1 MGIYRD
7 LARNPGV
14 LRILASQLTARFP
27 FGMLSITVLLHIQLI
42 YGNYTSA
49 GVILAAQSVGQAI
62 AGPLTSRLMGSLGM
76 RRVLMVTTVVCTS
89 LLVLIALTRLPLT
102 AVTAIAFVI
111 GLTTPPVTPAV
122 RTIYPK
128 LVPGNQVS
136 ALFSLDASAQE
147 IIWIIGPVA
156 AVFVSTQ
163 ISTVWGL
170 LLAAAFMLGGGLW
183 FVLSPEVGA
192 VRIPPSRRRLG
203 AVLTRPTV
211 IVSTVVGFFFV
222 ASFAAL
228 EAGVVATFGHEGVES
243 GVILAVFSAGSILGG
258 LLLGHRAV
266 LPWSMV
272 FRSTIVLAGTALCLI
287 SLNPIWL
294 GVALFFGGIG
304 VAPMFAALFTIV
316 SSTVKFSETAE
327 AYGWV
332 GTGQLVGMALG
343 SAIAGVA
350 IDSSGGFG
358 GLLISTVF
366 MLATALSAAVSVR
379 WLPDL
384 RGRDATPIP
393 DTTPIPLPPNKG

>member
-76 RRVLMVTTVVCTS
+76 RRVLMATTIVCTS

-111 GLTTPPVTPAV
+111 GITTPPVTPAV

-366 MLATALSAAVSVR
+366 MLATVLSAAVSVR